1 MSKVMYDASSIWM
14 RGDTPQ
20 EVLDGFADYAAS
32 DLAKL
37 IVNDQLNDFI
47 ANNDDAESGGPI
59 AYQGWYWRAVDF
71 FTPGGIT
78 VAKGAGRVAV
88 CQNNKWDYPQ
98 RDLTADEQAE
108 FLRLVWVAY
117 QESCKGGIL
126 SEIREKTRA
135 ALDNAGA
142 FVENLDGPF
151 SGWDD

>member
-1 MSKVMYDASSIWM
+1 MAKTMYDASSIWM
-14 RGDTPQ
+14 RGETPQ
-20 EVLDGFADYAAS
+20 EALNGLAEYAAT

-47 ANNDDAESGGPI
+47 ANNDDHEGDGPI

-71 FTPGGIT
+71 FTPNGIT

-88 CQNNKWDYPQ
+88 CENNKWGYPE
-98 RDLTADEQAE
+98 RYLTTEEQAE

-117 QESCKGGIL
+117 RESCKGGIL

-135 ALDNAGA
+135 ALDLAGA
-142 FVENLDGPF
+142 YIENLGGPF
-151 SGWDD
+151 DD